1 MAQNYT
7 RQSSFADGD
16 TITAALFNNEFNQV
30 VNAFAY
36 SSTSATT
43 TGHRHDGT
51 AAQGGNIPKIGDLD
65 FLNKILVTGNTWEF
79 YVEVSS
85 AAAKQMVLQ
94 DGALVPNADSD
105 LDLGTSSKYFKD
117 AYIDS
122 ILTTGNVTVG
132 GIVSLAD
139 GSAGSPSLTNTGDTN
154 AGLFFS
160 AADTLA
166 FTAGGTSQV
175 TFADGVIAPV
185 ADSDVDLGTSSLYFK
200 DSFIDTVTTTGNVTV
215 GGTIVGSS
223 TIQGT
228 TITATTAFVPD
239 ASDGASLGGVSLQ
252 FSDLFLADGAL
263 IAFGDDQDVTLT
275 HLADAGLLL
284 NGARGLFFNDTS
296 QYINA
301 PSATVL
307 DIAATD
313 EIELTATL
321 VDVVGNL
328 AVSGNV
334 DVDGNIEFDGL
345 SGTGSVTVTN
355 ILDEDN
361 MASDSATA
369 LATQQSIKAYVDA
382 QQDTVDTFGEVL
394 ALGNTTS
401 GTNVELTTTDKVQFR
416 DSAIYINSSA
426 DGQLDI
432 VADTEIQIAA
442 TTIDIDGAINASGE
456 IIAASL
462 DISGNVDIDGT
473 LETDALSI
481 GSTAVT
487 STAAELNIL
496 DGVTSTTAELN
507 ILDGVTSTTA
517 ELNILDGVTSTAAEL
532 NILDGVTSTTAE
544 LNALDGIT
552 AVVGELNALD
562 LGSTAVGTAIA
573 SKAVILDSNKD
584 YTGVRNLTISGELD
598 AGSLDISGDA
608 DIDGT
613 LEADAITIAGV
624 TLAETIADTVGAMV
638 SSNTES
644 GITVAYQDADN
655 TLDFTIGTLNQN
667 TTGSA
672 ATLTTARTIGGT
684 SFDGSANIAVGLAA
698 TTTALATARTIGG
711 VSFDGTANIVP
722 TTFAAATFSGDL
734 NVDSGVLFA
743 DVSTNRVGV
752 NQASPDV
759 SLDLG
764 ANTDAVHVPVGT
776 TGERPGSAAAGY
788 FRYNSSLAQ
797 FEGYTDAWGAI
808 GGGGTNTFTHDV
820 FTCNGSTTAFALSQS
835 TESEDNLIVFI
846 DGVFQEQG
854 AYSIATSSGTTT
866 LTLSAAPVNGRKLV
880 VYSVAAGVSGSNLN
894 IDTMTGDGSD
904 TTLTLSINPVNE
916 NNSQVFIDGVYQN
929 KSTYAISGTTLTFSA
944 APPNGSAVEV
954 MTMTQT
960 EVNVPVDGTI
970 TSAKLSGALT
980 TPSTL
985 AVTGTITATTAD
997 NTDTLSLIS
1006 TDADA
1011 SVGPNLNMFR
1021 NSASP
1026 ADSDE
1031 LGNIAFNGRND
1042 NSQTVKYA
1050 EIEAYALDVSDGT
1063 EDSVLN
1069 FNVIQA
1075 GAAVSFFKGNNTE
1088 VVVNDDSKDLDFR
1101 VESDVNT
1108 HALFVEG
1115 STGNVG
1121 IGTSTPGS
1129 YYAGAEQLVVAKASG
1144 EGGITIAT
1152 ASDTSGALYF
1162 ADGTSGAAAYQ
1173 GGIVYTHSDSSLAL
1187 VEGGVANIKFGATEY
1202 VFNETSLDRD
1212 FRVESNGNTH
1222 ALFVEGSTGNVG
1234 IGAAPQTGVKAK
1246 VGASGNTHTIL
1257 CLGDS
1262 SGYAPL
1268 IVDNAASSG
1277 NRFLVSLRINNV
1289 IKGDITSSGS
1299 VIVYGGTSDYRLK
1312 ENVITLTGA
1321 TDRLKQLRPKRFNFI
1336 GETETIDGF
1345 LAHEVDAVVP
1355 VAVVGEKD
1363 AVDENGDVDAQQMDN
1378 GLLVPLLVATIQE
1391 LEARL
1396 TALENN

>member
-185 ADSDVDLGTSSLYFK
+185 TDSDVDLGTSSLYFK

-684 SFDGSANIAVGLAA
+684 SFDGSANIAVGLADTTTALATARTIGGTSFDGTANIAVGLAA

-980 TPSTL
+980 TPAALT
-985 AVTGTITATTAD
+985 VTGALAANGGAVFNEASAD
-997 NTDTLSLIS
+997 
-1006 TDADA
+1006 
-1011 SVGPNLNMFR
+1011 V
-1021 NSASP
+1021 
-1026 ADSDE
+1026 
-1031 LGNIAFNGRND
+1031 
-1042 NSQTVKYA
+1042 
-1050 EIEAYALDVSDGT
+1050 
-1063 EDSVLN
+1063 
-1069 FNVIQA
+1069 
-1075 GAAVSFFKGNNTE
+1075 
-1088 VVVNDDSKDLDFR
+1088 DFR
-1101 VESDVNT
+1101 VESDINANGLV
-1108 HALFVEG
+1108 LLG
-1115 STGNVG
+1115 DTGHVG
-1121 IGTSTPGS
+1121 INGSPITYPLEVFDTNGNGIAYKDTTNSVTSFMGAYQSVAITGTLTNHPYALWTNNAERMRISSAGEVTMPYQPAFQAVPASPQTNISVGNTTIIFGTERFDVGGNFSGSAFVAPVTGKYQLNANMYANQVDSAAGYVQFRLHTSNRIYYYIFSTNT
-1129 YYAGAEQLVVAKASG
+1129 LSG
-1144 EGGITIAT
+1144 
-1152 ASDTSGALYF
+1152 D
-1162 ADGTSGAAAYQ
+1162 AAYMSFPIAVLADMDEDDSAYVDVQ
-1173 GGIVYTHSDSSLAL
+1173 ISGGTAQMDIEVVSS
-1187 VEGGVANIKFGATEY
+1187 F
-1202 VFNETSLDRD
+1202 
-1212 FRVESNGNTH
+1212 
-1222 ALFVEGSTGNVG
+1222 
-1234 IGAAPQTGVKAK
+1234 
-1246 VGASGNTHTIL
+1246 
-1257 CLGDS
+1257 
-1262 SGYAPL
+1262 SGY
-1268 IVDNAASSG
+1268 
-1277 NRFLVSLRINNV
+1277 
-1289 IKGDITSSGS
+1289 
-1299 VIVYGGTSDYRLK
+1299 
-1312 ENVITLTGA
+1312 
-1321 TDRLKQLRPKRFNFI
+1321 
-1336 GETETIDGF
+1336 
-1345 LAHEVDAVVP
+1345 
-1355 VAVVGEKD
+1355 
-1363 AVDENGDVDAQQMDN
+1363 
-1378 GLLVPLLVATIQE
+1378 LVA
-1391 LEARL
+1391 
-1396 TALENN
+1396 

>member
-36 SSTSATT
+36 SSSSAST

-105 LDLGTSSKYFKD
+105 LDLGTSSIYFKD

-139 GSAGSPSLTNTGDTN
+139 GSASAPSLTNTGDTN

-185 ADSDVDLGTSSLYFK
+185 TDSDVDLGTSSLYFK

-215 GGTIVGSS
+215 GGTIVSSS

-239 ASDGASLGGVSLQ
+239 ASDGASLGSTSLE

-473 LETDALSI
+473 TNLDVVDIDGAVDMATTLAVAGNVDFNGDLDVDGTTNLDVVDIDGAVDMA
-481 GSTAVT
+481 STLAVAGVL
-487 STAAELNIL
+487 TAA
-496 DGVTSTTAELN
+496 
-507 ILDGVTSTTA
+507 
-517 ELNILDGVTSTAAEL
+517 
-532 NILDGVTSTTAE
+532 
-544 LNALDGIT
+544 
-552 AVVGELNALD
+552 
-562 LGSTAVGTAIA
+562 
-573 SKAVILDSNKD
+573 
-584 YTGVRNLTISGELD
+584 
-598 AGSLDISGDA
+598 SLDISGDV
-608 DIDGT
+608 DVDGT
-613 LEADAITIAGV
+613 LETDALTIAGV
-624 TLAETIADTVGAMV
+624 TLSETIADTVGAMV

-684 SFDGSANIAVGLAA
+684 SFNGSANIAVGLAD

-880 VYSVAAGVSGSNLN
+880 VYTVAAGVSGSNLN

-970 TSAKLSGALT
+970 TSAKLSGDLTLPGHLAFAASKNITAAADFTVDAVGDIILDADGADVILKDGGTSFAEHDKDGNNYRIKNPISDGDILIQGNDGGSIITAFTLDMSAGGRATFNNNVVVTDNNSLIAGSGDDLQIFYDGTNGEIDVSSGNLTLDVAGDIILDADGDEIHFKRGGVNGGKILMADAVFSIGPEQNNGDFKIIGIDGGAGITALT
-980 TPSTL
+980 FDMSEAGAATFNSGIAIDGRNASTPGLAEKGDLDTGIFWPAANTL
-985 AVTGTITATTAD
+985 AVTTA
-997 NTDTLSLIS
+997 
-1006 TDADA
+1006 
-1011 SVGPNLNMFR
+1011 
-1021 NSASP
+1021 
-1026 ADSDE
+1026 
-1031 LGNIAFNGRND
+1031 
-1042 NSQTVKYA
+1042 
-1050 EIEAYALDVSDGT
+1050 GT
-1063 EDSVLN
+1063 ERMRID
-1069 FNVIQA
+1069 
-1075 GAAVSFFKGNNTE
+1075 
-1088 VVVNDDSKDLDFR
+1088 
-1101 VESDVNT
+1101 
-1108 HALFVEG
+1108 
-1115 STGNVG
+1115 
-1121 IGTSTPGS
+1121 
-1129 YYAGAEQLVVAKASG
+1129 
-1144 EGGITIAT
+1144 
-1152 ASDTSGALYF
+1152 
-1162 ADGTSGAAAYQ
+1162 
-1173 GGIVYTHSDSSLAL
+1173 
-1187 VEGGVANIKFGATEY
+1187 
-1202 VFNETSLDRD
+1202 
-1212 FRVESNGNTH
+1212 SNGNTELTAPAFH
-1222 ALFVEGSTGNVG
+1222 PLTINRGQDIAGHISLEVSGATQAFYGANSSALLRVANSNFTQKMLVDH
-1234 IGAAPQTGVKAK
+1234 
-1246 VGASGNTHTIL
+1246 SGNLTT
-1257 CLGDS
+1257 
-1262 SGYAPL
+1262 A
-1268 IVDNAASSG
+1268 
-1277 NRFLVSLRINNV
+1277 
-1289 IKGDITSSGS
+1289 GS
-1299 VIVYGGTSDYRLK
+1299 VNSDRDLK
-1312 ENVITLTGA
+1312 ENIADIPNGSLA
-1321 TDRLKQLRPKRFNFI
+1321 LIKQLQPRTFNFLESFGFGTKSRTGFI
-1336 GETETIDGF
+1336 AQEVANVFTTDNRVVTGTDGESNMGVDPLGVI
-1345 LAHEVDAVVP
+1345 AHLTKAVQ
-1355 VAVVGEKD
+1355 E
-1363 AVDENGDVDAQQMDN
+1363 QQAIIESQ
-1378 GLLVPLLVATIQE
+1378 ATAITD
-1391 LEARL
+1391 LTTRL

>member
-36 SSTSATT
+36 SSSSAST

-51 AAQGGNIPKIGDLD
+51 AGQGGNIPKIGDLD

-105 LDLGTSSKYFKD
+105 LDLGTSSIYFKD

-139 GSAGSPSLTNTGDTN
+139 GSASAPSLTNTGDTN

-185 ADSDVDLGTSSLYFK
+185 TDSDVDLGTSSLYFK

-215 GGTIVGSS
+215 GGTIVSSS

-239 ASDGASLGGVSLQ
+239 ASDGASLGSTSLE

-462 DISGNVDIDGT
+462 DISGNIDVDGTTNLDVVDIDGAVDMATTLAVAGNVDFNGDLDVDGTTNLDVVDIDGAVDMASTLAVAGVLTAASLDISGDVDVDGT
-473 LETDALSI
+473 LETDAL
-481 GSTAVT
+481 
-487 STAAELNIL
+487 
-496 DGVTSTTAELN
+496 
-507 ILDGVTSTTA
+507 
-517 ELNILDGVTSTAAEL
+517 
-532 NILDGVTSTTAE
+532 
-544 LNALDGIT
+544 
-552 AVVGELNALD
+552 
-562 LGSTAVGTAIA
+562 
-573 SKAVILDSNKD
+573 
-584 YTGVRNLTISGELD
+584 
-598 AGSLDISGDA
+598 
-608 DIDGT
+608 
-613 LEADAITIAGV
+613 TIAGV
-624 TLAETIADTVGAMV
+624 TLSETIADTVGAMV

-684 SFDGSANIAVGLAA
+684 SFNGSANIAVGLAD

-880 VYSVAAGVSGSNLN
+880 VYTVAAGVSGSNLN

-985 AVTGTITATTAD
+985 VATGKITADAGIDIDNINIDGTTIALSSGD
-997 NTDTLSLIS
+997 LTLDVAGDIIL
-1006 TDADA
+1006 DADGA
-1011 SVGPNLNMFR
+1011 QLRFHDAGTDIAVISNESNNL
-1021 NSASP
+1021 
-1026 ADSDE
+1026 
-1031 LGNIAFNGRND
+1031 IIK
-1042 NSQTVKYA
+1042 SQ
-1050 EIEAYALDVSDGT
+1050 VSDA
-1063 EDSVLN
+1063 DL
-1069 FNVIQA
+1069 I
-1075 GAAVSFFKGNNTE
+1075 FKGNDGGSSVTALTLDMSAAGFATFNNGIKAGRDISAYGANTGS
-1088 VVVNDDSKDLDFR
+1088 VANR
-1101 VESDVNT
+1101 M
-1108 HALFVEG
+1108 ALSMEG
-1115 STGNVG
+1115 SGVSRIICNGADGSTNGTFEVFTANSGGTGSVKLG
-1121 IGTSTPGS
+1121 
-1129 YYAGAEQLVVAKASG
+1129 V
-1144 EGGITIAT
+1144 
-1152 ASDTSGALYF
+1152 DTSGNVEMRGS
-1162 ADGTSGAAAYQ
+1162 ADVRISLGTAGTSGLNNNSNWIYGNGTNLRFNNAGGFYSWETVGTERMRINAAGQ
-1173 GGIVYTHSDSSLAL
+1173 LLIGTTT
-1187 VEGGVANIKFGATEY
+1187 GVATGTLATSGLEVVAPQNQDCIATQVVSAGATC
-1202 VFNETSLDRD
+1202 F
-1212 FRVESNGNTH
+1212 
-1222 ALFVEGSTGNVG
+1222 
-1234 IGAAPQTGVKAK
+1234 
-1246 VGASGNTHTIL
+1246 GASGPTGGGGVYLFGQMI
-1257 CLGDS
+1257 
-1262 SGYAPL
+1262 
-1268 IVDNAASSG
+1268 NA
-1277 NRFLVSLRINNV
+1277 
-1289 IKGDITSSGS
+1289 SGS
-1299 VIVYGGTSDYRLK
+1299 QVGSISVSASATAYNTSSDYRLK
-1312 ENVITLTGA
+1312 ENVVAISNA
-1321 TDRLKQLRPKRFNFI
+1321 TERLKQLNPSRFNFI
-1336 GETETIDGF
+1336 ADADTTVDGF
-1345 LAHEVDAVVP
+1345 LAHEVQAIVP
-1355 VAVVGEKD
+1355 EAITGTKD
-1363 AVDENGDVDAQQMDN
+1363 AVDADGNPDYQGIDQSK
-1378 GLLVPLLVATIQE
+1378 LVPLLVATIQE

>member
-481 GSTAVT
+481 DSTAVT

-684 SFDGSANIAVGLAA
+684 SFDGSANIAVGLADTTTALATARTIGGTSFDGTANIAVGLAA

-929 KSTYAISGTTLTFSA
+929 KSTYSISGTTLTFST

-980 TPSTL
+980 TPAALT
-985 AVTGTITATTAD
+985 VTGALAANGGAVFNEASAD
-997 NTDTLSLIS
+997 
-1006 TDADA
+1006 
-1011 SVGPNLNMFR
+1011 V
-1021 NSASP
+1021 
-1026 ADSDE
+1026 
-1031 LGNIAFNGRND
+1031 
-1042 NSQTVKYA
+1042 
-1050 EIEAYALDVSDGT
+1050 
-1063 EDSVLN
+1063 
-1069 FNVIQA
+1069 
-1075 GAAVSFFKGNNTE
+1075 
-1088 VVVNDDSKDLDFR
+1088 DFR
-1101 VESDVNT
+1101 VESD
-1108 HALFVEG
+1108 
-1115 STGNVG
+1115 
-1121 IGTSTPGS
+1121 
-1129 YYAGAEQLVVAKASG
+1129 
-1144 EGGITIAT
+1144 
-1152 ASDTSGALYF
+1152 
-1162 ADGTSGAAAYQ
+1162 
-1173 GGIVYTHSDSSLAL
+1173 
-1187 VEGGVANIKFGATEY
+1187 
-1202 VFNETSLDRD
+1202 
-1212 FRVESNGNTH
+1212 GNTH
-1222 ALFVEGSTGNVG
+1222 ALFVEGSTGNVLVNTANAG
-1234 IGAAPQTGVKAK
+1234 ASGLSLDNGSNLSFAEGANSSIANLFRQTSSAATFLGSGYRFSDAANKAESSYASSWARTAIGVGYGAIKFYVDAAATVAVGTDITPTERIRIDSAGAFLLGKTSTGLGTNGVELRAGGLSTITNTNQSPLAINREGNDGQLIGFYNDAVAAGAINVSGGTVSYPAFMGSHYSETTDVDILFGTVMEATGDLVENEYTAQKRLTKTQVSTTSESVAVYGVWLAPMEGGGETIAA
-1246 VGASGNTHTIL
+1246 VGASW
-1257 CLGDS
+1257 C
-1262 SGYAPL
+1262 
-1268 IVDNAASSG
+1268 
-1277 NRFLVSLRINNV
+1277 RINSSATV
-1289 IKGDITSSGS
+1289 AVGDLLTSNGDGTAKVQSDDIVRSKTIGKVTSTTTKETYADGS
-1299 VIVYGGTSDYRLK
+1299 Y
-1312 ENVITLTGA
+1312 
-1321 TDRLKQLRPKRFNFI
+1321 
-1336 GETETIDGF
+1336 
-1345 LAHEVDAVVP
+1345 VVP
-1355 VAVVGEKD
+1355 VVLYCG
-1363 AVDENGDVDAQQMDN
+1363 
-1378 GLLVPLLVATIQE
+1378 
-1391 LEARL
+1391 
-1396 TALENN
+1396 

>member
-16 TITAALFNNEFNQV
+16 TITAVLFNNEFNQV

-36 SSTSATT
+36 SSTSAST

-139 GSAGSPSLTNTGDTN
+139 GSASAPSLTNTGDTN

-185 ADSDVDLGTSSLYFK
+185 TDSDVDLGTSSLYFK

-239 ASDGASLGGVSLQ
+239 ASDGASLGSVSLE

-275 HLADAGLLL
+275 HLTDAGLLL

-442 TTIDIDGAINASGE
+442 TTIDINGAINASGE

-487 STAAELNIL
+487 STAAELNLL

-517 ELNILDGVTSTAAEL
+517 ELNILDGVTSTTAEL

-584 YTGVRNLTISGELD
+584 YTGLRNLTISGELD

-672 ATLTTARTIGGT
+672 ATLTTARTIGG
-684 SFDGSANIAVGLAA
+684 
-698 TTTALATARTIGG
+698 
-711 VSFDGTANIVP
+711 VSFNGSANIVP

-776 TGERPGSAAAGY
+776 TGQRPGSAAAGY

-820 FTCNGSTTAFALSQS
+820 FTCNGSTTAFALSQTTS
-835 TESEDNLIVFI
+835 SEDNLIVFI

-970 TSAKLSGALT
+970 TSAKLSGDLTLPGHLAFAASKNITAAADFTVDAVGDIILDADGADVILKDGGTSFAEHDKDGNNYRIKNPISDGDILIQGNDGGSIITALT
-980 TPSTL
+980 L
-985 AVTGTITATTAD
+985 D
-997 NTDTLSLIS
+997 
-1006 TDADA
+1006 
-1011 SVGPNLNMFR
+1011 M
-1021 NSASP
+1021 SA
-1026 ADSDE
+1026 
-1031 LGNIAFNGRND
+1031 
-1042 NSQTVKYA
+1042 
-1050 EIEAYALDVSDGT
+1050 
-1063 EDSVLN
+1063 
-1069 FNVIQA
+1069 A
-1075 GAAVSFFKGNNTE
+1075 GAATFN
-1088 VVVNDDSKDLDFR
+1088 
-1101 VESDVNT
+1101 SDIS
-1108 HALFVEG
+1108 G
-1115 STGNVG
+1115 VG
-1121 IGTSTPGS
+1121 IQANQDASGTLGAISLYSARTDSATRNWAISTNSNVYGDFVIRQSNAKDGNPITAGTDRLSINAAGAATFSGPVQLTAGALAAAGNAGLSHRSADNKVYLQAGTGGFNILDDQQNTNVSIDSAGRVTMPYQPAFQVTAATQANLPISTNTTVNFNNEVFDQGSNYAGTSFTAPVTGKYQLNVIIYALS
-1129 YYAGAEQLVVAKASG
+1129 VDSASDYIQFSLVTSNRQYYAIFSTNALDQDAAYMTFS
-1144 EGGITIAT
+1144 IAVLADMD
-1152 ASDTSGALYF
+1152 ASDTAYVEVQLNN
-1162 ADGTSGAAAYQ
+1162 TGAAQ
-1173 GGIVYTHSDSSLAL
+1173 MDIT
-1187 VEGGVANIKFGATEY
+1187 ANSAF
-1202 VFNETSLDRD
+1202 
-1212 FRVESNGNTH
+1212 
-1222 ALFVEGSTGNVG
+1222 
-1234 IGAAPQTGVKAK
+1234 
-1246 VGASGNTHTIL
+1246 
-1257 CLGDS
+1257 
-1262 SGYAPL
+1262 SGY
-1268 IVDNAASSG
+1268 
-1277 NRFLVSLRINNV
+1277 
-1289 IKGDITSSGS
+1289 
-1299 VIVYGGTSDYRLK
+1299 
-1312 ENVITLTGA
+1312 
-1321 TDRLKQLRPKRFNFI
+1321 
-1336 GETETIDGF
+1336 
-1345 LAHEVDAVVP
+1345 
-1355 VAVVGEKD
+1355 
-1363 AVDENGDVDAQQMDN
+1363 
-1378 GLLVPLLVATIQE
+1378 LVA
-1391 LEARL
+1391 
-1396 TALENN
+1396 